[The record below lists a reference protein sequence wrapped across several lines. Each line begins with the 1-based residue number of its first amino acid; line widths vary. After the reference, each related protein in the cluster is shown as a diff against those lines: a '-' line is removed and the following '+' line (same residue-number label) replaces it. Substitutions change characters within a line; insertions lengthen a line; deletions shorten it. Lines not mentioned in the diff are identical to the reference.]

1 MEKAFVVSEEEAL
14 WIAEMA
20 ISRARYQAWLSREI
34 RTAPPGAA
42 VNVAYVEP
50 IGARTRRLLG
60 RARELDAVSRAL
72 CRARDIKS

>member
-20 ISRARYQAWLSREI
+20 ISRARYQAWLSREL
-34 RTAPPGAA
+34 RTAPSGAA
-42 VNVAYVEP
+42 VNAAYVEP

-60 RARELDAVSRAL
+60 RARELVAVSKAL
-72 CRARDIKS
+72 CQARDIKN